1 MPAVAVS
8 VSLKSIYTVL
18 HGGGGAGAAANLIS
32 GDANGFSLDFTDN
45 SYAIQKNTGAETLLF
60 ADAAGFATDFTD
72 NSYSVRS

>member
-45 SYAIQKNTGAETLLF
+45 SYAIQRNEGGTSLLF
-60 ADAAGFATDFTD
+60 NDAAGLGLAFTD
-72 NSYSVRS
+72 NTYAVRS